1 MLMQKVLLSVR
12 GCCEPRSSQTLANQ
26 QLAAQTLGP
35 FLCVQAAGPEGQA
48 VQEGVC

>member
-26 QLAAQTLGP
+26 QLAAQTLRP
-35 FLCVQAAGPEGQA
+35 FLCIQAAGPKGQA